1 MPRKRRD
8 SASKGNLER
17 VLRRVTLGVSLFLL
31 FAGALIV
38 WAVWSE
44 RKTEWNEATGS
55 RTYDHPEVY
64 VMHLGVVQFPPGTTD
79 QQIKEKLG
87 RSAPAAI
94 ERAAARGAIL
104 RSIRM
109 ANPEYALL
117 TDSQISRQLLSKDPF
132 EWSALSDVEIGEGTT
147 VILLESIPPS
157 LFHLAPGDRISH
169 LYLAASPGQSSM
181 LYTRGQAM
189 KAVAFSDGRAAL
201 VLQELAA
208 FYDSPRA
215 RPQPFSVLRA
225 LALVTVGAVGLPWGM
240 FLFLRWLVRAVSG
253 TVRSVYDKKNEHV
266 CQKCQS
272 RKIAREEREEILDR
286 LILRVRG
293 RQSYR
298 CLDCGYS
305 FLDRP
310 LSSH

>member
-8 SASKGNLER
+8 SSSKSNLER

-31 FAGALIV
+31 LAGALIV

-44 RKTEWNEATGS
+44 RKTEWNEATGF

-64 VMHLGVVQFPPGTTD
+64 VMHLGIVQFPSGSTD
-79 QQIKEKLG
+79 QQIKEELG

-94 ERAAARGAIL
+94 EKAATRGAIL

-109 ANPEYALL
+109 ANPEYAVL
-117 TDSQISRQLLSKDPF
+117 TDWQLSSKLVSNDPLQ
-132 EWSALSDVEIGEGTT
+132 WAALSDVEIGEGTT
-147 VILLESIPPS
+147 VILLETVLPS

-253 TVRSVYDKKNEHV
+253 RVSPDHVRKDVHV
-266 CQKCQS
+266 CQKCNS
-272 RKIAREEREEILDR
+272 RRIAREEQGDIFER
-286 LILRVRG
+286 LMLKVRG
-293 RQSYR
+293 RLPYR
-298 CLDCGYS
+298 CLDCDHR
-305 FLDRP
+305 FLDLP
-310 LSSH
+310 LSKH